1 MERMT
6 TLLLRLVI
14 YIVGLIVLGL
24 CIFWLPYQ
32 ANFFAETAPEFAHL
46 KYPLLFG
53 IYATAIPFFVAL
65 FQGLKLLRYID
76 KKQAFTDL
84 SVVSLRNISYSA
96 VAIGILY
103 LVGIIFLVSQ
113 NAGHPGIV
121 LISLVII
128 FAMIVIAV
136 FAAVLQKLLKN
147 VIDIKSENDMTV

>member
-1 MERMT
+1 MT
-6 TLLLRLVI
+6 TLLLRMVI

-24 CIFWLPYQ
+24 CILWLPYQ
-32 ANFFAETAPEFAHL
+32 ANFFAEMAPEYAHL

-84 SVVSLRNISYSA
+84 SVGSLKNISYSA
-96 VAIGILY
+96 AVIGILY
-103 LVGIIFLVSQ
+103 MVGIIFVVSQ

-121 LISLVII
+121 LMGLVII
-128 FAMIVIAV
+128 FTMIVIAV

-147 VIDIKSENDMTV
+147 VIDLKSENDMTV